1 MRRIIKQIL
10 LGPVFV
16 ILIFAEGCQQNHLTR
31 TSINVS
37 SIPDQTYEVTVHTR
51 FMSRDYAVLFDIPDD
66 GVEVF
71 MRHTSSTQRI
81 GVRHTASTEKIGR
94 DSPRRYIDEFQD
106 RIKYYRTVSIADKDG
121 TVRGYLMV
129 SSALNYWISPAG
141 ERIMVGIERDSS
153 YNYRLP

>member
-1 MRRIIKQIL
+1 MIKQIL
-10 LGPVFV
+10 LGTVFV
-16 ILIFAEGCQQNHLTR
+16 ILVLSEGCQQNHLTR
-31 TSINVS
+31 TDIDAS

-71 MRHTSSTQRI
+71 MRHTSSTQRT
-81 GVRHTASTEKIGR
+81 GVRHTASTEKTGR

-106 RIKYYRTVSIADKDG
+106 RIKHYRTVSIADKDG

-141 ERIMVGIERDSS
+141 ERIMVRIERDSS